1 MARSFSKKTVIKKSP
16 LKKSAA
22 VKAKD
27 GIPEQTATAFNKMM
41 EAHRSDAELKKHHRF
56 FKFDESKPVKG
67 MQFMGVRMGQIFSIA
82 QEFLDMPPD
91 EIRKLLKSPVYE
103 IRTGACSIMGKQG
116 AYKKTTDDRRKEL
129 YDLYLNNHQFIDHW
143 GHVDLAAH
151 KVIGSY
157 LYDFNKPRAILYKL
171 ARSKDQWER
180 RSAII
185 STLYFIGKGDVDDA
199 FKLADLLVND
209 KEEFVQTAT
218 GWALR
223 YAGDKD
229 EKQLLRFLDKHAAT
243 MPRVTLRF
251 ALEHLDKKKREH
263 YMSLKKI
270 KDKN

>member
-1 MARSFSKKTVIKKSP
+1 MKKS
-16 LKKSAA
+16 LVNISKANKEKSA
-22 VKAKD
+22 VTD
-27 GIPEQTATAFNKMM
+27 QTAAAFIKML
-41 EAHRSDAELKKHHRF
+41 ETYRSDTELKKHHRF
-56 FKFDESKPVKG
+56 FKFDETKPVKG
-67 MQFMGVRMGQIFSIA
+67 MQFMGVRMGQIFSTA
-82 QEFLDMPPD
+82 QGFMDMPPG

-116 AYKKTTDDRRKEL
+116 SHKKTTDTRRKEL
-129 YDLYLNNHQFIDHW
+129 YDLYLNNHQYIDHW

-171 ARSKDQWER
+171 ARSKDKWER

-199 FKLADLLVND
+199 FKLAELLVND
-209 KEEFVQTAT
+209 QEEFVQTAT

-229 EKQLLRFLDKHAAT
+229 EKQLLRFLEKHAAT
-243 MPRVTLRF
+243 MPRITLRF
-251 ALEHLDKKKREH
+251 AIEHLSKEKREY
-263 YMSLKKI
+263 YMGLKKI

>member
-1 MARSFSKKTVIKKSP
+1 MARSVSKKPLVKKSTIKKST
-16 LKKSAA
+16 AG
-22 VKAKD
+22 KAK
-27 GIPEQTATAFNKMM
+27 GSIPEQSATAFIKML

-82 QEFLDMPPD
+82 QGFMDMPSA
-91 EIRKLLKSPVYE
+91 EIKKLLKSPMYE
-103 IRTGACSIMGKQG
+103 VRTGACSIMGKQG
-116 AYKKTTDDRRKEL
+116 ASKKTTDARRKEL
-129 YDLYLNNHQFIDHW
+129 YDLYLNNHQYIDHW

-157 LYDFNKPRAILYKL
+157 LFDFNKPRVILYKL

-229 EKQLLRFLDKHAAT
+229 GKQLLSFLDKHAAT
-243 MPRVTLRF
+243 MPRITLRF
-251 ALEHLDKKKREH
+251 AIEHLDKKSRDH
-263 YMSLKKI
+263 YMSLKK
-270 KDKN
+270 KSLN